1 MMKTPEQLKGAI
13 RNLAKKKGI
22 HAQEI
27 LQIFMFERII
37 ERLSVSPYKDRF
49 ILKGGLLISAILGV
63 AERTTMDMDTT
74 VKGLPMDEQSIRK
87 AIREILDQP
96 VDDGIEFQLLDLTPI
111 REDDEYENFRAS
123 IQATYGKMKI
133 PMKIDITTGDEI
145 TPKEIQFS
153 YPFLFDDRRVM
164 VKAYTQETILA
175 EKYETI
181 IRRNVGN
188 TRARDFYDLH
198 LLYRLYRENAD
209 YDLHL
214 LYRLYRENA
223 DWNLL
228 KQAVLATAK
237 KRDSLSVLQD
247 TKRILLALEES
258 TALQDLWKRYQT
270 QNLYA
275 REITY
280 PAIMESVKE
289 FAEKMNAYIREPI
302 S

>member
-22 HAQEI
+22 HAQEV

-37 ERLSVSPYKDRF
+37 ERLSASPYKDRF

-74 VKGLPMDEQSIRK
+74 VKGLPMDEQNIRK
-87 AIREILDQP
+87 AISEILNQP

-123 IQATYGKMKI
+123 IQAAYGKMKI

-209 YDLHL
+209 
-214 LYRLYRENA
+214 
-223 DWNLL
+223 WNLL

-247 TKRILLALEES
+247 TERILLALEES
-258 TALQDLWKRYQT
+258 TVLQDLWKRYQT

>member
-22 HAQEI
+22 HAQEV

-74 VKGLPMDEQSIRK
+74 VKGLPMDEQNIRK
-87 AIREILDQP
+87 AISEILNQP

-123 IQATYGKMKI
+123 IQAAYGKMKI

-153 YPFLFDDRRVM
+153 YPFLFDDRQAM

-181 IRRNVGN
+181 IRRNVEN

-198 LLYRLYRENAD
+198 LLYRLYQG
-209 YDLHL
+209 
-214 LYRLYRENA
+214 NA

-247 TKRILLALEES
+247 TERILLALEES
-258 TALQDLWKRYQT
+258 TVLQDLWKRYQT

-280 PAIMESVKE
+280 PAIMESVKG

>member
-22 HAQEI
+22 HAQEV

-37 ERLSVSPYKDRF
+37 ERLSASPYKDRF

-74 VKGLPMDEQSIRK
+74 VKGLSMDEQNIRK
-87 AIREILDQP
+87 AISEILNQP

-123 IQATYGKMKI
+123 IQAAYGKMKI

-209 YDLHL
+209 
-214 LYRLYRENA
+214 
-223 DWNLL
+223 WNLL

-247 TKRILLALEES
+247 TERILLALEES
-258 TALQDLWKRYQT
+258 TVLQDLWKRYQT

>member
-22 HAQEI
+22 HAQEV

-37 ERLSVSPYKDRF
+37 ERLSVSLYKDRF

-87 AIREILDQP
+87 AIIEILDQS

-123 IQATYGKMKI
+123 VQATYGKMKI

-145 TPKEIQFS
+145 TPKEIQF
-153 YPFLFDDRRVM
+153 
-164 VKAYTQETILA
+164 
-175 EKYETI
+175 
-181 IRRNVGN
+181 
-188 TRARDFYDLH
+188 
-198 LLYRLYRENAD
+198 
-209 YDLHL
+209 
-214 LYRLYRENA
+214 
-223 DWNLL
+223 
-228 KQAVLATAK
+228 TAK

-247 TKRILLALEES
+247 TNRILLALEES
-258 TALQDLWKRYQT
+258 TVLQDLWKRYQA

-280 PAIMESVKE
+280 SAIMETVNE
-289 FAEKMNAYIREPI
+289 FTEKINF
-302 S
+302 

>member
-1 MMKTPEQLKGAI
+1 MMKTPEQLKG
-13 RNLAKKKGI
+13 
-22 HAQEI
+22 
-27 LQIFMFERII
+27 
-37 ERLSVSPYKDRF
+37 
-49 ILKGGLLISAILGV
+49 AILGV

-87 AIREILDQP
+87 AISEILDLS

-111 REDDEYENFRAS
+111 REDDKYENFRAS

-198 LLYRLYRENAD
+198 LLYRG
-209 YDLHL
+209 
-214 LYRLYRENA
+214 
-223 DWNLL
+223 
-228 KQAVLATAK
+228 KM
-237 KRDSLSVLQD
+237 
-247 TKRILLALEES
+247 
-258 TALQDLWKRYQT
+258 QT
-270 QNLYA
+270 G
-275 REITY
+275 T
-280 PAIMESVKE
+280 
-289 FAEKMNAYIREPI
+289 F
-302 S
+302 

>member
-1 MMKTPEQLKGAI
+1 MMKTPEQIKGAV

-22 HAQEI
+22 HAQEV

-87 AIREILDQP
+87 AISEILDQT

-111 REDDEYENFRAS
+111 REDDKYENFRAS

-164 VKAYTQETILA
+164 VKAYTLETILA

-209 YDLHL
+209 
-214 LYRLYRENA
+214 
-223 DWNLL
+223 WNLL

-247 TKRILLALEES
+247 TERILLALEES
-258 TALQDLWKRYQT
+258 TVLQDLWKRYQT

>member
-1 MMKTPEQLKGAI
+1 MKTPEQLKGAI
-13 RNLAKKKGI
+13 RKLAKEKGI
-22 HAQEI
+22 HAQEV

-37 ERLSVSPYKDRF
+37 ERLSVSLYKDRF

-87 AIREILDQP
+87 AISEILAQP
-96 VDDGIEFQLLDLTPI
+96 VDDGIEFRLLDLTPI

-123 IQATYGKMKI
+123 IQAVYGKMKI

-198 LLYRLYRENAD
+198 LLYQ
-209 YDLHL
+209 
-214 LYRLYRENA
+214 LYRENA

-258 TALQDLWKRYQT
+258 TILVDLWKRYQT

-280 PAIMESVKE
+280 PAIIETVKE
-289 FAEKMNAYIREPI
+289 FTEKMNF
-302 S
+302 

>member
-1 MMKTPEQLKGAI
+1 MIKTPEQLKGAI
-13 RNLAKKKGI
+13 RNLAKEKGI
-22 HAQEI
+22 HAQEV

-74 VKGLPMDEQSIRK
+74 VKGLPMDEQNIRK
-87 AIREILDQP
+87 AISEILNQP

-123 IQATYGKMKI
+123 IQAAYGKMKI

-188 TRARDFYDLH
+188 TRARDF
-198 LLYRLYRENAD
+198 

>member
-1 MMKTPEQLKGAI
+1 MKTPEQLKGAI

-22 HAQEI
+22 HAQEV
-27 LQIFMFERII
+27 LQIFMFERIM
-37 ERLSVSPYKDRF
+37 ERLSVSSYKDRF

-87 AIREILDQP
+87 AISEILAQP
-96 VDDGIEFQLLDLTPI
+96 VDDGIEFRLLDLTPI

-123 IQATYGKMKI
+123 IQAVYGKMKI
-133 PMKIDITTGDEI
+133 PMKIDITTGDKI

-153 YPFLFDDRRVM
+153 YPFLFDDRQVM

-209 YDLHL
+209 
-214 LYRLYRENA
+214 
-223 DWNLL
+223 WNLL

-237 KRDSLSVLQD
+237 KRNSISVLQN
-247 TKRILLALEES
+247 TRQILPALKES
-258 TALQDLWKRYQT
+258 TVLQDLWKRYQA

-275 REITY
+275 KEITY
-280 PAIMESVKE
+280 SEVMETVDE
-289 FAEKMNAYIREPI
+289 FTLQMNFGQER
-302 S
+302 

>member
-22 HAQEI
+22 HAQEV

-37 ERLSVSPYKDRF
+37 ERLSASPYKDRF

-74 VKGLPMDEQSIRK
+74 VKGLPMDEQNIRK
-87 AIREILDQP
+87 AISEILNQP

-123 IQATYGKMKI
+123 IQAAYGKMKI

-209 YDLHL
+209 
-214 LYRLYRENA
+214 
-223 DWNLL
+223 WNLL

-247 TKRILLALEES
+247 TERILLALEES
-258 TALQDLWKRYQT
+258 TVLQDLWKRYQV

-280 PAIMESVKE
+280 PAIMETVKE
-289 FAEKMNAYIREPI
+289 FTEKMNF
-302 S
+302 

>member
-1 MMKTPEQLKGAI
+1 MIKTPEQLKGAI

-74 VKGLPMDEQSIRK
+74 VKDVPMDEQSIWK
-87 AIREILDQP
+87 AISGILDQP
-96 VDDGIEFQLLDLTPI
+96 VDDGIKFQLLGLTPI
-111 REDDEYENFRAS
+111 REDDKYENFRAS
-123 IQATYGKMKI
+123 IQAVYGKMRI

-188 TRARDFYDLH
+188 TRARDFYDVH
-198 LLYRLYRENAD
+198 LLYRLYQ
-209 YDLHL
+209 
-214 LYRLYRENA
+214 ENA
-223 DWNLL
+223 DWDLL
-228 KQAVLATAK
+228 KQAVLTTAK

-247 TKRILLALEES
+247 TERTLLALEES
-258 TALQDLWKRYQT
+258 NVLRELWKRYQT

-280 PAIMESVKE
+280 SSVMETVNE
-289 FAEKMNAYIREPI
+289 FTERMNF
-302 S
+302 

>member
-1 MMKTPEQLKGAI
+1 MIKTPEQLKGAI

-22 HAQEI
+22 HAQEV

-37 ERLSVSPYKDRF
+37 ERLSASPYKDRF
-49 ILKGGLLISAILGV
+49 ILKGGLLISTILGV

-74 VKGLPMDEQSIRK
+74 VKGLPMDEQNIRK
-87 AIREILDQP
+87 AISEILNQP
-96 VDDGIEFQLLDLTPI
+96 VD
-111 REDDEYENFRAS
+111 
-123 IQATYGKMKI
+123 
-133 PMKIDITTGDEI
+133 DEI

-209 YDLHL
+209 
-214 LYRLYRENA
+214 
-223 DWNLL
+223 WNLL

-247 TKRILLALEES
+247 TERILLALEES
-258 TALQDLWKRYQT
+258 TVLQDLWKRYQT

-280 PAIMESVKE
+280 PAIMESVKG

>member
-1 MMKTPEQLKGAI
+1 MIKTPEQLKGAI
-13 RNLAKKKGI
+13 RNLAKEKGI
-22 HAQEI
+22 HAQEL

-37 ERLSVSPYKDRF
+37 ERLSVSSYKDRF

-74 VKGLPMDEQSIRK
+74 VKGLPMDEQNIRK
-87 AIREILDQP
+87 AVSEILNQP
-96 VDDGIEFQLLDLTPI
+96 VDDGIKFQLLDLTPI
-111 REDDEYENFRAS
+111 REDDEYENFRVS
-123 IQATYGKMKI
+123 IQAAYGKMKI

-153 YPFLFDDRRVM
+153 YPFLFDDRRVL
-164 VKAYTQETILA
+164 VKAYTLESILA

-198 LLYRLYRENAD
+198 LLYRLYQE
-209 YDLHL
+209 H
-214 LYRLYRENA
+214 A

-237 KRDSLSVLQD
+237 KRESSAALQD
-247 TKRILLALEES
+247 TERILLALKES
-258 TALQDLWKRYQT
+258 TVLLNLWKRYQA

-280 PAIMESVKE
+280 PAIIETINA
-289 FAEKMNAYIREPI
+289 FTEKLDF
-302 S
+302 

>member
-13 RNLAKKKGI
+13 RNLAKEKGI
-22 HAQEI
+22 HAQEV

-87 AIREILDQP
+87 AIGEILDQP
-96 VDDGIEFQLLDLTPI
+96 VDDEIEFQLLDLTPI

-123 IQATYGKMKI
+123 IQAIYGKMKI

-145 TPKEIQFS
+145 TPKEIRFS
-153 YPFLFDDRRVM
+153 YPLLFDDRRVM
-164 VKAYTQETILA
+164 IKAYTQETILA

-209 YDLHL
+209 
-214 LYRLYRENA
+214 
-223 DWNLL
+223 WNIL

-237 KRDSLSVLQD
+237 KRESLSALQD
-247 TKRILLALEES
+247 TKRILSALEDS
-258 TALQDLWKRYQT
+258 TVLQDLWKRYQA
-270 QNLYA
+270 QNSYA
-275 REITY
+275 REIAY
-280 PAIMESVKE
+280 PAIIETIKE
-289 FAEKMNAYIREPI
+289 FTEKMNFQ
-302 S
+302 

>member
-22 HAQEI
+22 HAQEV

-87 AIREILDQP
+87 AISEILDQT

-153 YPFLFDDRRVM
+153 YPFLFDERRVM

-188 TRARDFYDLH
+188 TRARDF
-198 LLYRLYRENAD
+198 

-258 TALQDLWKRYQT
+258 TVLRDLWKRYQA

-280 PAIMESVKE
+280 PAIMETVKE
-289 FAEKMNAYIREPI
+289 FTEKMNF
-302 S
+302 

>member
-1 MMKTPEQLKGAI
+1 MIKTPEQLKGAI

-22 HAQEI
+22 HAQEV

-37 ERLSVSPYKDRF
+37 ERLSASPYKDRF
-49 ILKGGLLISAILGV
+49 ILKGGLLISAILGI

-74 VKGLPMDEQSIRK
+74 VKGLPMDEQNIRK
-87 AIREILDQP
+87 AISEILNQP

-123 IQATYGKMKI
+123 IQAAYGKMKI

-209 YDLHL
+209 
-214 LYRLYRENA
+214 
-223 DWNLL
+223 WNLL

-247 TKRILLALEES
+247 TERILLALEES
-258 TALQDLWKRYQT
+258 TVLQDLWKRYQT

-289 FAEKMNAYIREPI
+289 FAEKMNAYIREPL

>member
-1 MMKTPEQLKGAI
+1 MKTPEQLKGAI
-13 RNLAKKKGI
+13 RNLAKEKGI
-22 HAQEI
+22 HAQEV

-37 ERLSVSPYKDRF
+37 ERLSVSPYKNRF

-74 VKGLPMDEQSIRK
+74 VKGLLMDEQSIQK
-87 AIREILDQP
+87 VVSEILNQP
-96 VDDGIEFQLLDLTPI
+96 VDDGIKFQLLDLTPI

-133 PMKIDITTGDEI
+133 PMKIDITTGDQI

-153 YPFLFDDRRVM
+153 YPLLFDDRRIM

-181 IRRNVGN
+181 LRRNVGN

-209 YDLHL
+209 
-214 LYRLYRENA
+214 
-223 DWNLL
+223 WNLL
-228 KQAVLATAK
+228 KHAVLATAK
-237 KRDSLSVLQD
+237 KRDSLSVLQN
-247 TKRILLALEES
+247 TKRILPALKES
-258 TALQDLWKRYQT
+258 TVLQNLWKRYQT

-275 REITY
+275 RKITY
-280 PAIMESVKE
+280 PAIMETVNE
-289 FAEKMNAYIREPI
+289 FTEKMNFWKEI
-302 S
+302 

>member
-1 MMKTPEQLKGAI
+1 MKTPEQLKGAI
-13 RNLAKKKGI
+13 RNLSKKKGI
-22 HAQEI
+22 HAQEV
-27 LQIFMFERII
+27 LQIFMFERIM
-37 ERLSVSPYKDRF
+37 ERLSVSSYKDRF

-74 VKGLPMDEQSIRK
+74 VKGFPMDEQSIRK
-87 AIREILDQP
+87 AISEILDQP
-96 VDDGIEFQLLDLTPI
+96 VDDGIEFRLLDLTPI

-123 IQATYGKMKI
+123 IQAVYGKMKI
-133 PMKIDITTGDEI
+133 PMKIDITTGDKI

-198 LLYRLYRENAD
+198 LLYRLYREK
-209 YDLHL
+209 
-214 LYRLYRENA
+214 A

-237 KRDSLSVLQD
+237 KRNSISVLQN
-247 TKRILLALEES
+247 TRQILPALKES
-258 TALQDLWKRYQT
+258 TVLQDLWKRYQA

-275 REITY
+275 KEITY
-280 PAIMESVKE
+280 SEVMETVDE
-289 FAEKMNAYIREPI
+289 FTLQMNFGQER
-302 S
+302 

>member
-1 MMKTPEQLKGAI
+1 MIKTPEQLKGAI

-22 HAQEI
+22 HAQEV

-37 ERLSVSPYKDRF
+37 ERLSASPYKDRF

-74 VKGLPMDEQSIRK
+74 VKGLPMDEQNIRK
-87 AIREILDQP
+87 AISEILNQP

-123 IQATYGKMKI
+123 IQAAYGKMKI

-209 YDLHL
+209 
-214 LYRLYRENA
+214 
-223 DWNLL
+223 WNLL

-258 TALQDLWKRYQT
+258 TVLQDLWKRYQT

>member
-22 HAQEI
+22 HAQEV

-87 AIREILDQP
+87 AISEILDQP

-188 TRARDFYDLH
+188 TRARD
-198 LLYRLYRENAD
+198 
-209 YDLHL
+209 
-214 LYRLYRENA
+214 
-223 DWNLL
+223 
-228 KQAVLATAK
+228 
-237 KRDSLSVLQD
+237 SLSVLQD
-247 TKRILLALEES
+247 TKRILLALKES
-258 TALQDLWKRYQT
+258 TVLQDLWKRYQA

-280 PAIMESVKE
+280 PAIMETVKE
-289 FAEKMNAYIREPI
+289 FTEKMNFYR
-302 S
+302 

>member
-1 MMKTPEQLKGAI
+1 MP
-13 RNLAKKKGI
+13 RNFTLRKKYKSIWRYYDENTRTTKRSHSQSGKEV
-22 HAQEI
+22 HAQEV

-87 AIREILDQP
+87 AISEILDQP
-96 VDDGIEFQLLDLTPI
+96 VDDGIGFQLLDLTPI

-209 YDLHL
+209 
-214 LYRLYRENA
+214 
-223 DWNLL
+223 WNLL

-258 TALQDLWKRYQT
+258 TV
-270 QNLYA
+270 YA

-280 PAIMESVKE
+280 PAIIETVKE
-289 FAEKMNAYIREPI
+289 FTEKMNF
-302 S
+302 

>member
-1 MMKTPEQLKGAI
+1 MIKTPEQLKGAI

-22 HAQEI
+22 HAQEV

-74 VKGLPMDEQSIRK
+74 VKGLPMDEQNIRK
-87 AIREILDQP
+87 AISEILNQP

-123 IQATYGKMKI
+123 IQAAYGKMKI

-209 YDLHL
+209 
-214 LYRLYRENA
+214 
-223 DWNLL
+223 WNLL

-275 REITY
+275 GEITY